1 MPILFRY
8 LLREYGNIFTMCFSG
23 LMTIYLVIDF
33 FEKVRR
39 FLRYDANWLDILTYF
54 ILKTPAISFQIAPLA
69 ILMATLLTF
78 GLLSRGHE
86 ITAMRSCGIS
96 LPWITAPF
104 IVFASGISLVLLLF
118 SSTVIPLAASK
129 SEEIRTTRIEKRPPA
144 TALKLQQPWTRV
156 GVDSLMHVTSV
167 SVDGRLLGGVRLFQ
181 FNRNFQLINIT
192 EAEEARYTDSI
203 WTLYQGQHRRFSP
216 DGTVSATVFDRQA
229 IVLTLIPDDFTVW
242 LAGDSELMTFH
253 DIRAY
258 TRRRHQQGSQAARLK
273 TDYHSRIAFPF
284 VTVIMVLVG
293 IALSLRRSGT
303 RGGGSM
309 AMGIGQAL
317 GVGFCYWTT
326 HSIAIALGRG
336 GVLTPLIA
344 GWMANVLFMSFGLYL
359 MLKVRY

>member
-8 LLREYGNIFTMCFSG
+8 LLREYAKIFAMCFTG

-39 FLRYDANWLDILTYF
+39 FLRYDADWLDVLTYF
-54 ILKTPAISFQIAPLA
+54 LLKTPAISFQIAPLA
-69 ILMATLLTF
+69 VLMATLLTF
-78 GLLSRGHE
+78 GLLSRGNE

-96 LPWITAPF
+96 LPWIAAPF
-104 IVFASGISLVLLLF
+104 IAFAAGISLVLLLF
-118 SSTVIPLAASK
+118 SSTVIPLAAGK
-129 SEEIRTTRIEKRPPA
+129 SEEIRTMRIEKKPPA

-156 GVDSLMHVTSV
+156 GANSLMQVTSI
-167 SVDGRLLGGVRLFQ
+167 SVDGTSLSGVRLFH
-181 FNRNFQLINIT
+181 FDRRFQLIEMT
-192 EAEEARYTDSI
+192 EADEARYIDSA
-203 WTLYQGQHRRFSP
+203 WVLHQGRQRRFSP
-216 DGTVSATVFDRQA
+216 DGAVSATQFDRQA
-229 IVLTLIPDDFTVW
+229 ISLSLIPDDFTVW

-253 DIRAY
+253 DIRGY
-258 TRRRHQQGSQAARLK
+258 TRRRYQQGSQSARLK
-273 TDYHSRIAFPF
+273 TDYYSRIAFPF

-303 RGGGSM
+303 RGGSM

-317 GVGFCYWTT
+317 AVGFCYWTT

-336 GVLTPLIA
+336 GALTPLIA
-344 GWMANVLFMSFGLYL
+344 GWMANLLFMSYGLYL

>member
-8 LLREYGNIFTMCFSG
+8 LLREYAKIFTMCFSG

-39 FLRYDANWLDILTYF
+39 FLRYDASWLDVLTYF
-54 ILKTPAISFQIAPLA
+54 LLKAPAISFQIAPLA

-96 LPWITAPF
+96 LLWITFPF
-104 IVFASGISLVLLLF
+104 IAFAAGISLVLLLF

-129 SEEIRTTRIEKRPPA
+129 SEEIRTTRIEKKLPA
-144 TALKLQQPWTRV
+144 AAVKLKQPWTRV
-156 GVDSLMHVTSV
+156 GPDSLMHVTSV
-167 SVDGRLLGGVRLFQ
+167 SVGGDLLGSVRFFQ
-181 FNRNFQLINIT
+181 FDPNFQLVEVT
-192 EAEEARYTDSI
+192 EADEARFRDST
-203 WTLYQGQHRRFSP
+203 WTLYQGRHRRFSP
-216 DGTVSATVFDRQA
+216 DGTVSTTAFDRQP
-229 IVLTLIPDDFTVW
+229 IVMTLIPDDFTTW

-258 TRRRHQQGSQAARLK
+258 SRRRLQQGSQAARL
-273 TDYHSRIAFPF
+273 TIDYYSRIAFPF
-284 VTVIMVLVG
+284 VTIVMALVG
-293 IALSLRRSGT
+293 IALSLRRSGA
-303 RGGGSM
+303 RGGSM

-317 GVGFCYWTT
+317 AVGFCYWTT

-344 GWMANVLFMSFGLYL
+344 AWMANGLFMSFGLYL
-359 MLKVRY
+359 MFKVRY

>member
-8 LLREYGNIFTMCFSG
+8 LLREYGKIFTMCFSG

-39 FLRYDANWLDILTYF
+39 FLRYDANWLDFLTYF
-54 ILKTPAISFQIAPLA
+54 LLKAPAISFQIAPLA

-96 LPWITAPF
+96 LFWIISPF
-104 IVFASGISLVLLLF
+104 IAFAAGIALVLLLF
-118 SSTVIPLAASK
+118 SSTVIPLAAGK
-129 SEEIRTTRIEKRPPA
+129 SEEIRTTRIEKKPPA
-144 TALKLQQPWTRV
+144 AAVKLMQPWTRV
-156 GVDSLMHVTSV
+156 GADRLMHVTSV
-167 SVDGRLLGGVRLFQ
+167 SVGGELLGGVRLFQ
-181 FNRNFQLINIT
+181 FDRNFQLVDMT
-192 EAEEARYTDSI
+192 EANEGRYSDST
-203 WTLYQGQHRRFSP
+203 WTLYQGRHRRFPP
-216 DGTVSATVFDRQA
+216 DGTVSTTVFDRQA
-229 IVLTLIPDDFTVW
+229 IVLPLIPDDFTTW

-258 TRRRHQQGSQAARLK
+258 TRRRQQQGSQAARL
-273 TDYHSRIAFPF
+273 TVDYYSRIAFPF

-303 RGGGSM
+303 RGGGM

-317 GVGFCYWTT
+317 AVGFCYWTT

-336 GVLTPLIA
+336 GAVTPLIA
-344 GWMANVLFMSFGLYL
+344 GWMANVLFMSYGLYL
-359 MLKVRY
+359 MFKVRY

>member
-8 LLREYGNIFTMCFSG
+8 LLREYAKIFTMCFSG

-39 FLRYDANWLDILTYF
+39 FLRYDAASLDVLTYF
-54 ILKTPAISFQIAPLA
+54 LLKAPAISFQIAPLA

-78 GLLSRGHE
+78 GLLSRGNE

-96 LPWITAPF
+96 LLWVTSPF
-104 IVFASGISLVLLLF
+104 IVFAAGISLVLLLF
-118 SSTVIPLAASK
+118 SSTIIPLAAGK
-129 SEEIRTTRIEKRPPA
+129 SEEIRTTRIEKKPPA
-144 TALKLQQPWTRV
+144 AAVQLEQPWTRV
-156 GVDSLMHVTSV
+156 GADSLMQVTSV
-167 SVDGRLLGGVRLFQ
+167 SVGGELLGGVRLFQ
-181 FNRNFQLINIT
+181 FDRNFQLADMT
-192 EAEEARYTDSI
+192 EADEARYSDST
-203 WTLYQGQHRRFSP
+203 WTLFQGRHRQFSP
-216 DGTVSATVFDRQA
+216 DGTVSTTDFDRQA
-229 IVLTLIPDDFTVW
+229 IALTLIPDDFTTW

-258 TRRRHQQGSQAARLK
+258 SRRRQQQGAQTARLK
-273 TDYHSRIAFPF
+273 TDYYGRIAFPF
-284 VTVIMVLVG
+284 VAVVMVLVG

-303 RGGGSM
+303 RGGSM

-317 GVGFCYWTT
+317 AVGFCFWTT

-336 GVLTPLIA
+336 GALTPLIG

>member
-8 LLREYGNIFTMCFSG
+8 LLREYAKIFTMCFSG

-39 FLRYDANWLDILTYF
+39 FLRYDASWLDVLTYF
-54 ILKTPAISFQIAPLA
+54 FLKTPAISFQIAPLA

-96 LPWITAPF
+96 LLWITSPF
-104 IVFASGISLVLLLF
+104 LVFAAGMTLVLLLF
-118 SSTVIPLAASK
+118 SSTIIPLAASK
-129 SEEIRTTRIEKRPPA
+129 SEEIRTTRIEKKLPA
-144 TALKLQQPWTRV
+144 AAVTLKQPWTRV
-156 GVDSLMHVTSV
+156 GADGLMHVTSV
-167 SVDGRLLGGVRLFQ
+167 SVGGELLGDVRLFH
-181 FNRNFQLINIT
+181 FTPNFQLAEVT
-192 EAEEARYTDSI
+192 EADEARYHDSA
-203 WTLYQGQHRRFSP
+203 WTLYQGRYRRFSP
-216 DGTVSATVFDRQA
+216 DGTMSTTEFDRQP
-229 IVLTLIPDDFTVW
+229 IGLTLIPDDFTTW

-258 TRRRHQQGSQAARLK
+258 SRRRQQHGSQAARLT

-303 RGGGSM
+303 RGGGM
-309 AMGIGQAL
+309 AIGIGQAL
-317 GVGFCYWTT
+317 AIGFCYWAT

-336 GVLTPLIA
+336 GVLTPFIA
-344 GWMANVLFMSFGLYL
+344 AWMANVLFMSFGLYL
-359 MLKVRY
+359 MFKVRY

>member
-8 LLREYGNIFTMCFSG
+8 LFREYTKIFTMCFTG

-39 FLRYDANWLDILTYF
+39 FLRYDADWLDVLIYF
-54 ILKTPAISFQIAPLA
+54 ALKTPAISFQIAPLA

-96 LPWITAPF
+96 LPWITSPF
-104 IVFASGISLVLLLF
+104 IAFAAGITLVLLLF
-118 SSTVIPLAASK
+118 SSTIMPLAASK
-129 SEEIRTTRIEKRPPA
+129 SEEIRTTRIEKKPPA
-144 TALKLQQPWTRV
+144 AAVILKQPWTRV
-156 GVDSLMHVTSV
+156 GADTLMHVTSV
-167 SVDGRLLGGVRLFQ
+167 SVGGELLGSVRLYQ
-181 FNRNFQLINIT
+181 FDHNFQLVDMT
-192 EAEEARYTDSI
+192 EADEARYRDST
-203 WTLYQGQHRRFSP
+203 WTLYQGRHRQFYP
-216 DGTVSATVFDRQA
+216 DGTVSSTVFDRQA
-229 IVLTLIPDDFTVW
+229 IVLTLIPEDFTTW

-258 TRRRHQQGSQAARLK
+258 SRRRHQKGSQAARLQ
-273 TDYHSRIAFPF
+273 TDYYSRIAFPF

-303 RGGGSM
+303 RGGSM
-309 AMGIGQAL
+309 TMGIGQAL
-317 GVGFCYWTT
+317 AVGFCYWTT

-336 GVLTPLIA
+336 GALTPLIA

-359 MLKVRY
+359 MFKVRY

>member
-8 LLREYGNIFTMCFSG
+8 LLREFGKVFTMCFTG

-39 FLRYDANWLDILTYF
+39 FLRYDADWLDVLIYF
-54 ILKTPAISFQIAPLA
+54 LLKTPAISFQIAPLA

-96 LPWITAPF
+96 LPWITSPF
-104 IVFASGISLVLLLF
+104 IAFAAGIALVLLLF

-129 SEEIRTTRIEKRPPA
+129 SEEIRTTRIEKKPPA

-156 GVDSLMHVTSV
+156 GADTLMHVTSV
-167 SVDGRLLGGVRLFQ
+167 SVGGELLGDVRLFQ
-181 FNRNFQLINIT
+181 FDRNFQLIDMT
-192 EAEEARYTDSI
+192 EADEARYIDQT
-203 WTLYQGQHRRFSP
+203 WTLYQGRHRRFSP
-216 DGTVSATVFDRQA
+216 DGTVSVTEFDHQA
-229 IVLTLIPDDFTVW
+229 IALTLIPDDFTTW
-242 LAGDSELMTFH
+242 LAGDSELMTFR

-258 TRRRHQQGSQAARLK
+258 TSRRYQEGSQAARFQ
-273 TDYHSRIAFPF
+273 TDYYSRIAFPF

-303 RGGGSM
+303 RGGSM

-317 GVGFCYWTT
+317 AVGFCYWTT
-326 HSIAIALGRG
+326 HSISIALGRG
-336 GVLTPLIA
+336 GALTPLMA
-344 GWMANVLFMSFGLYL
+344 AWMANVLFLSFGLYL
-359 MLKVRY
+359 MFKVRY

>member
-8 LLREYGNIFTMCFSG
+8 LLREYAKIFTMCFSG

-39 FLRYDANWLDILTYF
+39 FLRYDANWLDVMTYF
-54 ILKTPAISFQIAPLA
+54 LLKTPAISFQIAPLA
-69 ILMATLLTF
+69 ILMATLLKF

-96 LPWITAPF
+96 LLWITSPF
-104 IVFASGISLVLLLF
+104 IVFATGIALVLLLF
-118 SSTVIPLAASK
+118 SSTVIPLAATK
-129 SEEIRTTRIEKRPPA
+129 SEEIRTTRIEKKLPA
-144 TALKLQQPWTRV
+144 AAVKLKQPWTRV
-156 GVDSLMHVTSV
+156 GADSLMHVTSV
-167 SVDGRLLGGVRLFQ
+167 SVDGELLGDVRFFQ
-181 FNRNFQLINIT
+181 FDPNFQLAKVT
-192 EAEEARYTDSI
+192 EADEARYRDST
-203 WTLYQGQHRRFSP
+203 WTLYQGRHRLFSA
-216 DGTVSATVFDRQA
+216 DGTMSTTPFDRQP
-229 IVLTLIPDDFTVW
+229 IVLTLIPDDFTTW

-258 TRRRHQQGSQAARLK
+258 SRRRHQQGAQTTRLS
-273 TDYHSRIAFPF
+273 TDYYSRIAFPF
-284 VTVIMVLVG
+284 VTVVMVLVG

-303 RGGGSM
+303 RGGSM

-317 GVGFCYWTT
+317 AVGFCYWAT

-344 GWMANVLFMSFGLYL
+344 AWMANILFMSFGLYL
-359 MLKVRY
+359 MFKVRY

>member
-8 LLREYGNIFTMCFSG
+8 LLREYAKIFMMCFSG

-39 FLRYDANWLDILTYF
+39 FLRYDADWFDVLTYF
-54 ILKTPAISFQIAPLA
+54 FLKVPAISFQIAPLA

-78 GLLSRGHE
+78 GVLSRGHE

-96 LPWITAPF
+96 LLRITFPF
-104 IVFASGISLVLLLF
+104 ITFASGVALTLLFF

-129 SEEIRTTRIEKRPPA
+129 SEEIRTTRIEKKLPA
-144 TALKLQQPWTRV
+144 AAMKLTQPWTRV
-156 GVDSLMHVTSV
+156 GADSLMQVTSV
-167 SVDGRLLGGVRLFQ
+167 SVGGELLGGVRLFQ
-181 FNRNFQLINIT
+181 FDPDFQLVEVT
-192 EAEEARYTDSI
+192 EAEEARYHDST
-203 WTLYQGQHRRFSP
+203 WTLHQGQHRHFAS
-216 DGTVSATVFDRQA
+216 DGTVSTTVFDRQPLT
-229 IVLTLIPDDFTVW
+229 LTLIPDDFTTW

-258 TRRRHQQGSQAARLK
+258 SRRRYQQGSQATRLT

-284 VTVIMVLVG
+284 VTLIMVLVG

-303 RGGGSM
+303 RGGSM

-317 GVGFCYWTT
+317 AVGFCYWAA

-336 GVLTPLIA
+336 GALTPILA
-344 GWMANVLFMSFGLYL
+344 AWMANIVFMSFGLYL
-359 MLKVRY
+359 MFKVRY

>member
-8 LLREYGNIFTMCFSG
+8 LFREYAKIFTMCFTG

-39 FLRYDANWLDILTYF
+39 FLSYDVNWLDVLIYF
-54 ILKTPAISFQIAPLA
+54 ALKTPAISFQIAPLA

-96 LPWITAPF
+96 LLWITSPF
-104 IVFASGISLVLLLF
+104 IVFAAGIALVLLLF

-129 SEEIRTTRIEKRPPA
+129 SEEIRTTRIEKKPPA
-144 TALKLQQPWTRV
+144 AAVKLQQPWTRV
-156 GVDSLMHVTSV
+156 GADSLMHVTSV
-167 SVDGRLLGGVRLFQ
+167 SVGGELLGSVRLFQ
-181 FNRNFQLINIT
+181 LDHNFQLVDMT
-192 EAEEARYTDSI
+192 EADEARYRDST
-203 WTLYQGQHRRFSP
+203 WTLYQGRHRQFSL
-216 DGTVSATVFDRQA
+216 DGTMSTTVFDRQA
-229 IVLTLIPDDFTVW
+229 IALTLIPDDFTTW

-258 TRRRHQQGSQAARLK
+258 SRRRHQEGSQAARLK
-273 TDYHSRIAFPF
+273 TDYYSRIAFPF

-293 IALSLRRSGT
+293 IAMSLRRSGT
-303 RGGGSM
+303 RGGSM
-309 AMGIGQAL
+309 TMGIGQAL
-317 GVGFCYWTT
+317 AVGFCYWTT

-359 MLKVRY
+359 MFKVRY